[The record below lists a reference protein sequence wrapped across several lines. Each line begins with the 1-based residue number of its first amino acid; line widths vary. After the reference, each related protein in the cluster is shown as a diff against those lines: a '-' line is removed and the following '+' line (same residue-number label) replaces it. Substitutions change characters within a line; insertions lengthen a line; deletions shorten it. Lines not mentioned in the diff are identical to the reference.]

1 MPARKSAPKPSKPK
15 TKPTAAPHGPSE
27 GKDKP
32 ARRKATA
39 PPAKKAP
46 AKKAAP
52 ARKPRGAA
60 ASAPKETGK
69 GSLSDGRQPEAR
81 KAGAGARVGRAAE
94 AGSIPAPSSPSV
106 AAQLLARKGAPDR
119 EQPLNLN
126 EEAFITE
133 YMRNNQNGTAAWM
146 FVHPGSKPETAC
158 VMASRLLR
166 KVRVAERIAAEKAR
180 LIKRHELSRE
190 QLLAEFLAIARADPN
205 ELVQMRAVACQ
216 HCWGGGERKGLW
228 IEPEPDCEVCGGEGH
243 AVPWIADTRKL
254 SPEARALYAGIQQT
268 KEGIKVLMHD
278 KVAALTAA
286 GRIIGAFERDN
297 EQKAK
302 GTVEALREFFG
313 ALHSATAGGLPIVAP
328 GDLPR
333 QQRGPVKT

>member
-46 AKKAAP
+46 AKKTAP

-60 ASAPKETGK
+60 ASKPKK
-69 GSLSDGRQPEAR
+69 PEAPPV
-81 KAGAGARVGRAAE
+81 K
-94 AGSIPAPSSPSV
+94 V
-106 AAQLLARKGAPDR
+106 AAQLLARSGVPDAPQR
-119 EQPLNLN
+119 SRPFTNL
-126 EEAFITE
+126 EEAFFTE
-133 YMRNNQNGTAAWM
+133 YLRNGQNGTAAWI
-146 FVHPGSKPETAC
+146 FVHPGTKPDVAATLAW
-158 VMASRLLR
+158 RLLR
-166 KVRVAERIAAEKAR
+166 KVEAKERIAAERAR
-180 LIKRHELSRE
+180 LTKKQELSRE

-216 HCWGGGERKGLW
+216 RCWGG
-228 IEPEPDCEVCGGEGH
+228 EPRTGQWTEPDPDCNDCGGEGH

-286 GRIIGAFERDN
+286 GRIIGAFEKDN
-297 EQKAK
+297 EQKTK
-302 GTVEALREFFG
+302 GVAEAAREFF
-313 ALHSATAGGLPIVAP
+313 ALLQNRRLPIAKTAAAP
-328 GDLPR
+328 PAPPAASHPLV
-333 QQRGPVKT
+333 RGEGK